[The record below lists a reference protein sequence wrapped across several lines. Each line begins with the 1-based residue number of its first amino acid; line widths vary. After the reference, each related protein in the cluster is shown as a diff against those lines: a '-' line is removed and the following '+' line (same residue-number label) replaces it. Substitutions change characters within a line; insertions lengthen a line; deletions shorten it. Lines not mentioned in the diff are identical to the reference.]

1 METDKRHVLYLED
14 HEDTRSF
21 VNFLLKTNGY
31 QVTSVATI
39 AEAHAALRDAS
50 SRSPFDLYI
59 LDYLLEDGAGITLCE
74 QIRALDSHVPIVFVS
89 GAVRE
94 QDKQK
99 AKEAG
104 ATDFIEKPMDNTPF
118 LEALARLSR

>member
-1 METDKRHVLYLED
+1 MEADTRRILYLED
-14 HEDTRSF
+14 HDDTRSF
-21 VNFLLKTNGY
+21 ISFLLKTNGY

-39 AEAHAALRDAS
+39 AEAQATLSDAS
-50 SRSPFDLYI
+50 SRSPFDLYL

-74 QIRALDSHVPIVFVS
+74 QIRAIDAHVPIVFVS

-99 AKEAG
+99 AKAAG

-118 LEALARLSR
+118 LESLAQLCR